1 MENEF
6 EIKSSQFM
14 LPSNSNVFA
23 APHIIIVEC
32 ADLCLAAIRC
42 CKFLGKNPDESYVD
56 NNIQGQNVIDCEF
69 GYKR

>member
-23 APHIIIVEC
+23 ASSSSNGVE
-32 ADLCLAAIRC
+32 LCLAAIRC
-42 CKFLGKNPDESYVD
+42 YKFLGKNPDESYMD
-56 NNIQGQNVIDCEF
+56 NITEAKC
-69 GYKR
+69 Y